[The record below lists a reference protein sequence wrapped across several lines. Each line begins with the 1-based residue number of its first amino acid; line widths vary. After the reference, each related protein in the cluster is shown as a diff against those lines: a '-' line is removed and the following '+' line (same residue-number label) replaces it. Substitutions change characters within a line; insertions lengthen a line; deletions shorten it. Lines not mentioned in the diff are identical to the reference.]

1 MKTGKRISK
10 IAEAVGFLTQNL
22 EGDLVVA
29 DIATDHGFIAESLT
43 LNTKIK
49 EVIATDISE
58 KSLQKAIDRVKYK
71 NLKNIQT
78 ALGDGLDAIE
88 KTDISVIAGIG
99 GYEIINM
106 LSNQNK
112 TKDGSFK
119 CRYFV
124 LQPAQNEV
132 EFRKYLFKN
141 RIFVVKDYVIE
152 DAKRFYPIIII
163 DVFKKQK
170 NKMNVFNLRLGRD
183 SNTNDLDFINYLKML
198 EIQLEF
204 LKNIKFIK
212 LIKDKDLRQKYK
224 LYLLVEKLLKK

>member
-1 MKTGKRISK
+1 MKTSKRISK

-58 KSLQKAIDRVKYK
+58 KSLQKAVDRARYK
-71 NLKNIQT
+71 NLVKIKT
-78 ALGDGLDAIE
+78 ALGDGLNAIE
-88 KTDISVIAGIG
+88 WADISVIAGIG

-106 LSNQNK
+106 LSNQNI
-112 TKDGSFK
+112 TNDGSVK

-132 EFRKYLFKN
+132 ELRKYLFKN
-141 RIFVVKDYVIE
+141 HIFVVKDYVIE
-152 DAKRFYPIIII
+152 DAERFYPIIVI
-163 DVFKKQK
+163 DTQKTQK
-170 NKMNVFNLRLGRD
+170 NKMNVFNLRLGKD
-183 SNTNDLDFINYLKML
+183 SDISSEDFQNYLQML
-198 EIQLEF
+198 EIQLAF
-204 LKNIKFIK
+204 LKNIKFIR

-224 LYLLVEKLLKK
+224 LYLLVEKLLKR